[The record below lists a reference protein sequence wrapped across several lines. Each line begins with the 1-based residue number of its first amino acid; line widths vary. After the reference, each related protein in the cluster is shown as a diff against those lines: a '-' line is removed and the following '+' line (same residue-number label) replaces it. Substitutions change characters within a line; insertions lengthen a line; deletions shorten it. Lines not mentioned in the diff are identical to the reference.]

1 MRMMLADI
9 TQNVDVARSVA
20 EHVGLVEISG
30 KKGKEDRKGEAQP
43 KVGRRE
49 KEFVVAENWG

>member
-1 MRMMLADI
+1 MMLADI

-20 EHVGLVEISG
+20 EHVGLVKISG